1 MLRYIHNIRSHT
13 SSNRNMVINWS
24 QVHKKKNRG
33 NKDRKMKIDTQKP
46 FHCPGIKTKYKEKLN
61 NKTDK
66 TWKSLTKVIKETAKE
81 EIGLIK
87 PKTKK
92 IKKL

>member
-1 MLRYIHNIRSHT
+1 
-13 SSNRNMVINWS
+13 MVINWS

-81 EIGLIK
+81 ERDR
-87 PKTKK
+87 PHKTKNEENKK
-92 IKKL
+92 IIMIK